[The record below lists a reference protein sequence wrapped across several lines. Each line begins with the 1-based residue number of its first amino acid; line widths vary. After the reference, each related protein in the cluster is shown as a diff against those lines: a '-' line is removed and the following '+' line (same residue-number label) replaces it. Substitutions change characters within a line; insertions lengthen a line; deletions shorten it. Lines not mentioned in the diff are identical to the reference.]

1 MVHFALSDYL
11 NWKYDMVFSNK
22 KELTNRIVYY
32 NIKSISPTAQLKLIR
47 IVVFF
52 IECLS
57 MMIFRA
63 LDYSFL

>member
-1 MVHFALSDYL
+1 
-11 NWKYDMVFSNK
+11 MVFSNK
-22 KELTNRIVYY
+22 KELTNRIAYY

-57 MMIFRA
+57 MMVFRA